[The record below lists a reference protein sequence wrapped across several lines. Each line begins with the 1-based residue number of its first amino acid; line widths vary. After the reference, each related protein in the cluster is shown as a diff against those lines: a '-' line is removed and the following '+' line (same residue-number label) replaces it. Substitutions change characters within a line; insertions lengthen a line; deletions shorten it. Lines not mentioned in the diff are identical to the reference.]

1 MSPYHFEHLNLFLLI
16 EVELFHYEDFLFN
29 LSTFEYL
36 ISLSLSFF
44 FRFKFQTDSRHS
56 KNYQIRAEMLLFA
69 QFRNKN
75 IKGMERNFKV
85 GLFLF
90 SSGNA
95 VETLDLV

>member
-1 MSPYHFEHLNLFLLI
+1 
-16 EVELFHYEDFLFN
+16 
-29 LSTFEYL
+29 
-36 ISLSLSFF
+36 
-44 FRFKFQTDSRHS
+44 
-56 KNYQIRAEMLLFA
+56 MLLFA